1 MFEEPRGMGGWL
13 LFFTITLTLRG
24 LIDLFGALGALAIL
38 VDKPGSEL
46 VLGTFATA
54 TLGLGA
60 YTAWVAFAFW
70 RLKPNAVG
78 LLPAYFGAL
87 LGYGLIVAIL
97 GLAPLAQTP
106 ESAKILDSWGR
117 TAFSIV
123 VYVAIWTTYFRKSQ
137 RVANTFRAPI
147 APA

>member
-1 MFEEPRGMGGWL
+1 MGGWL
-13 LFFTITLTLRG
+13 LFFTITLTVRA
-24 LIDLFGALGALAIL
+24 LIDLFGALGALAIM

-54 TLGLGA
+54 TLGLAG
-60 YTAWVAFAFW
+60 YTGWVAFAFW
-70 RLKPNAVG
+70 RLKPNAVR

-87 LGYGLIVAIL
+87 LGYGLIVAVL
-97 GLAPLAQTP
+97 RFVPHAATP
-106 ESAKILDSWGR
+106 EATEILDAWAK

-123 VYVAIWTTYFRKSQ
+123 VYIAIWTTYFRKSQ